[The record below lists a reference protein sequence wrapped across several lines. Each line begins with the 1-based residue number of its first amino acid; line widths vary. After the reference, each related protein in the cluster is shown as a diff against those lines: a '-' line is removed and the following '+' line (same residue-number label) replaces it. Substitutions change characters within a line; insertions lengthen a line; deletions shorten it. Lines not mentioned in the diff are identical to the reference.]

1 MLMTTWR
8 CRKDDNR
15 GRSWLNR
22 SPSSITPGV
31 GGVVE
36 GFFGSRVTLAWM
48 LVECAVALYA
58 ASTAQMIHR
67 RVEHEDLP
75 GVEDSLLNEW
85 VDSVDSE

>member
-1 MLMTTWR
+1 
-8 CRKDDNR
+8 
-15 GRSWLNR
+15 
-22 SPSSITPGV
+22 
-31 GGVVE
+31 
-36 GFFGSRVTLAWM
+36 M